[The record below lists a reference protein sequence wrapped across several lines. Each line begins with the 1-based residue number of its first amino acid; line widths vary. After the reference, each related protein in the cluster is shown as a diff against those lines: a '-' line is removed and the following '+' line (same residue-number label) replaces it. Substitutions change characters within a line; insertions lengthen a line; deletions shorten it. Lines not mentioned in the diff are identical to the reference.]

1 MSFSLSDFALVF
13 DASQAT
19 PISYSELE
27 QRLQNVSEC
36 FEASWIPAQ
45 IAMQIAKTLSYGHD
59 HVEFA
64 VRVTEEHMTFI
75 VNGMTLH
82 ALFNEKY
89 QGRKNNIPDAHHFVH
104 LG

>member
-36 FEASWIPAQ
+36 FEA
-45 IAMQIAKTLSYGHD
+45 MQIANTLSYGHD